1 MRQLVEEPQEGA
13 RNRRGRPR
21 GLKAEGAGV
30 ADMDATQITHEMI
43 SRRAHEISQSDESGS
58 DEENW
63 LRAEREL
70 RGI

>member
-1 MRQLVEEPQEGA
+1 LVEESLEGA
-13 RNRRGRPR
+13 RNRRGPSR
-21 GLKAEGAGV
+21 GLNAEGAGVV
-30 ADMDATQITHEMI
+30 ADMDATQISHEMI